1 MLFVDSSNRIVLILN
16 YTEPIYIQINVIP
29 FQAYEERVNTLVA
42 VADELVRENY
52 HDADRIQN
60 GKNKIIELWN
70 ILLVLLKQRRARLE
84 KCMRLQRVF
93 QEMINI
99 IDWMDEI
106 KVFLDEFNSSNTK
119 IMNTY
124 IILVFS
130 LFSFVQIKSVQGFSV
145 HIVIKKQHF
154 IPASK
159 KEEEMLS

>member
-1 MLFVDSSNRIVLILN
+1 MRETWLEENQRLVAIDNFGNDLPAVEAATKKHEAIETDIMVCFVDNLCYLLILA
-16 YTEPIYIQINVIP
+16 TEQCLFWIILNVFIIKFILIP

-106 KVFLDEFNSSNTK
+106 KVFLK
-119 IMNTY
+119 
-124 IILVFS
+124 
-130 LFSFVQIKSVQGFSV
+130 
-145 HIVIKKQHF
+145 
-154 IPASK
+154 P
-159 KEEEMLS
+159 

>member
-1 MLFVDSSNRIVLILN
+1 MIKFIL
-16 YTEPIYIQINVIP
+16 IP
-29 FQAYEERVNTLVA
+29 FKAYEERVNTLVA

-70 ILLVLLKQRRARLE
+70 ILLVLLKQRRSRLE

-106 KVFLDEFNSSNTK
+106 KVFLK
-119 IMNTY
+119 
-124 IILVFS
+124 
-130 LFSFVQIKSVQGFSV
+130 
-145 HIVIKKQHF
+145 
-154 IPASK
+154 P
-159 KEEEMLS
+159 